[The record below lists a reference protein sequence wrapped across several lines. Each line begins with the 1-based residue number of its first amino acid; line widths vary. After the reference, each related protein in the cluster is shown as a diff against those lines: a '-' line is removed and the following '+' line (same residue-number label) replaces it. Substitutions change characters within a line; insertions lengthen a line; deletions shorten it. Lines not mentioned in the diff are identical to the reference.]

1 MNRESLNPCFDFN
14 FRKIH
19 DHWRHRLANHAAAE
33 KYLEAVEARL
43 QQWLEGLGPWI
54 DFEFAVKHLRE
65 DLDLSQVESHL
76 SWVAS
81 RHRLRLAREERKRL
95 SRDDAWREEEMRVD
109 IKLSADGRHDAVW
122 HEDFRDLYRKAMD
135 RERKELRKLRETGVM
150 PAVEEGA

>member
-1 MNRESLNPCFDFN
+1 MSGESLNPDFDFN

-19 DHWRHRLANHAAAE
+19 DHWRQTLANHAAAE
-33 KYLEAVEARL
+33 KYLQVVEACL
-43 QQWLEGLGPWI
+43 QKWLEGLGPWI
-54 DFEFAVKHLRE
+54 DFELAAKHLRE
-65 DLDLSQVESHL
+65 DLELSQVESHL

-81 RHRLRLAREERKRL
+81 RHRLLLTREEKKRLARE
-95 SRDDAWREEEMRVD
+95 DAWPEEEMRVD

-122 HEDFRDLYRKAMD
+122 HEDFRDLYCKAMD